1 METHSLLVLNQE
13 EEQNR
18 ICFME
23 FEEQKLPEYINGE
36 SGFHVYHVRML
47 TELLLRQ
54 LVQDGQVELQEEEIL
69 FIAAASALHDIGK
82 LRIPESILN
91 YPGKL
96 SPLEYDIVKKH
107 AVFGEEMIEEANKDG
122 VPETVI
128 QYAKQIARYHHER
141 IDGTGYPD
149 GKKGEEIPIWAQ
161 VVSLADAYDALTS
174 KRNYKQAFS
183 QDVAVQMIASG
194 MCGVFQETLVQGLLD
209 VVNHHSLCDLREY
222 YEKQQRVVESND
234 ATFPKKILCIGNT
247 KYLDEAFLEKAF
259 PESTMIMVFGNEKLS
274 KNGRFRTFRWKKPS
288 VEDAFNTYEFDG
300 VVYFAREL
308 SYGKREESDT
318 EQLKE
323 TLRCAAKAEKQIP
336 FLYLSSLDSQWKR
349 EDGSHL
355 LSASKEKL
363 CEFYE
368 NKNLLDVKIIRV
380 PYLYK
385 GDCEQDFLYDWFE
398 QRKRGRTIS
407 IEELPGNSC
416 CFLARQD
423 LAELICRV
431 FDNWKSGGGI
441 LNVEDGF
448 GHHFSDLVEGL
459 EKFGKGK
466 MTFTGNEA
474 QERAKIGDKVLRNQ
488 YGWFAKIS
496 ILEDLEEEYRNFL
509 AVKEA
514 GEISWWERLQEFWRR
529 HSKLLR
535 ILEFVLLFVL
545 TETLTYLTGSTVMF
559 SIVDFRMA
567 YIVIMALTH
576 GLRYGLGAAA
586 LSSLAWIVGKMGT
599 GTNWLTLFYE
609 PTNWLAFVYYF
620 LIGSLSGYVKIR
632 SENQIRFDQEEIA
645 LLEEKLSFT
654 REIYED
660 TYEEKR
666 DLKKQILGSKDSF
679 GKIFDITKKLD
690 AEEPHLLY
698 LRIIETFEQVLENR
712 SIAVYSINEEQIFG
726 RLEAASR
733 DIMGAVTRSI
743 SMEQYREVLSVVSRG
758 EVWKNT
764 DLRPDLPMYAAGVMQ
779 EEKVVLL
786 LFIWHTNREQQTL
799 YYVNLF
805 KILNDLAQMS
815 LLRAFR
821 YHAALGE
828 QRYLPGTKMMHR
840 DVFAASL
847 ENYRELAKR
856 KISGYV
862 LLGIQTHGQDF
873 QQIYED
879 LAKVVRSNDL
889 LGILDEQQVGIL
901 LTQATKEDLPYVLP
915 RLEGTGHQVTVLE

>member
-13 EEQNR
+13 EGRNT

-23 FEEQKLPEYINGE
+23 IGEQNIPEFINGE
-36 SGFHVYHVRML
+36 RGFHVYHVRML
-47 TELLLRQ
+47 TELLLRH
-54 LVQDGQVELQEEEIL
+54 LVEGGQVKLQEEEIL
-69 FIAAASALHDIGK
+69 AIAAASALHDIGK
-82 LRIPESILN
+82 MRIPESILD

-96 SPLEYDIVKKH
+96 SLLEYDIVKKH
-107 AVFGEEMIEEANKDG
+107 AAFGEEMIEEAEKDHIS
-122 VPETVI
+122 ENMI
-128 QYAKQIARYHHER
+128 FYAKQIARYHHER

-149 GKKGEEIPIWAQ
+149 GRKGEDIPIWAQ

-174 KRNYKQAFS
+174 KREYKQAFS
-183 QDVAVQMIASG
+183 QDVAVQMIANG
-194 MCGVFQETLVQGLLD
+194 MCGVFQEVLVQSLLD
-209 VVNHHSLCDLREY
+209 VMNHHSLKTLREG
-222 YEKQQRVVESND
+222 YERQRKVVEESD
-234 ATFPKKILCIGNT
+234 TPFPKKILCIGNT
-247 KYLDEAFLEKAF
+247 KYLDTAFLEQAF
-259 PESTMIMVFGNEKLS
+259 PESTMIMVFGNEKIN
-274 KNGRFRTFRWKKPS
+274 KNRRLRTFRWKKPS
-288 VEDAFNTYEFDG
+288 VEDAFDTYEFDG

-318 EQLKE
+318 EQLRE
-323 TLRCAAKAEKQIP
+323 TLRCAAKAEQKIQ
-336 FLYLSSLDSQWKR
+336 FLYLSSLDGQETK
-349 EDGSHL
+349 EDGGHL
-355 LSASKEKL
+355 LSAAKENL
-363 CEFYE
+363 CEFYA
-368 NKNLLDVKIIRV
+368 NKKLVDMKIIRI

-385 GDCEQDFLYDWFE
+385 GDCEQDFLYEWFE
-398 QRKRGRTIS
+398 QRKKGHTLS
-407 IEELPGNSC
+407 IEELPGNPCS
-416 CFLARQD
+416 FLARQD
-423 LAELICRV
+423 LAELIRRV
-431 FDNWKSGGGI
+431 FENWKSGGGI
-441 LNVEDGF
+441 LNVGDGF
-448 GHHFSDLVEGL
+448 GHRFSDLTEAL

-466 MTFTGNEA
+466 IAFTGTES
-474 QERAKIGDKVLRNQ
+474 QEKKKIGDKVLRNQ

-496 ILEDLEEEYRNFL
+496 ILEDLDEEYQHFL
-509 AVKEA
+509 AVKA
-514 GEISWWERLQEFWRR
+514 DGKISWWDRLQEFWRR
-529 HSKLLR
+529 HSTLIR
-535 ILEFVLLFVL
+535 ILEFVLLFLL

-576 GLRYGLGAAA
+576 GLRYGLGAAT
-586 LSSLAWIVGKMGT
+586 LSSLGWIIGKMGT

-620 LIGSLSGYVKIR
+620 LIGSLCGYVKIR
-632 SENQIRFDQEEIA
+632 SENQIRFGREEKT

-698 LRIIETFEQVLENR
+698 LRIIETFEQVLDNR
-712 SIAVYSINEEQIFG
+712 SIAIYSINEEQAFG

-743 SMEQYREVLSVVSRG
+743 SMEQYRQVLSVVSRG

-764 DLRPDLPMYAAGVMQ
+764 ELRPDLPMYAAGVRQ
-779 EEKVVLL
+779 DEKVVLL
-786 LFIWHTNREQQTL
+786 LFLWHTKREQQTL

-821 YHAALGE
+821 YHAALSE
-828 QRYLPGTKMMHR
+828 KRYVPGTKIMNR
-840 DVFAASL
+840 NVFAISL

-862 LLGIQTHGQDF
+862 LLGIQIKGQDLD
-873 QQIYED
+873 QIYER
-879 LAKVVRSNDL
+879 LSKVIRSNDL
-889 LGILDEQQVGIL
+889 LGILDEEQVGIL

-915 RLEGTGHQVTVLE
+915 RLEGTGFQITVIE